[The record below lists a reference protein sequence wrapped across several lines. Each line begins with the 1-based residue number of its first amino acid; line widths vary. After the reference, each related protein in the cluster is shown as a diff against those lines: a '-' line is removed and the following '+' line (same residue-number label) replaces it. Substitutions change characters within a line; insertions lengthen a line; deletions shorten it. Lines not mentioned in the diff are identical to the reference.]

1 MIVPLG
7 SRSGDHAHCP
17 PIHATTPRKH
27 FSIVITLQ
35 TYAHALPQDDAEAA
49 DRIAAAFE

>member
-1 MIVPLG
+1 MLIVHRYTLQLPG
-7 SRSGDHAHCP
+7 S
-17 PIHATTPRKH
+17 I